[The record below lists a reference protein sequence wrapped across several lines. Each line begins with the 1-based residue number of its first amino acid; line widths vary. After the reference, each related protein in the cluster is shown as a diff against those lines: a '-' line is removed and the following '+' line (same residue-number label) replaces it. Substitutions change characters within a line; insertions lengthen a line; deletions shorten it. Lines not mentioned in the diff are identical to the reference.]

1 MAVET
6 AFLPVGRGGPLCPYC
21 TGKDGPQGCDEG
33 TAGTWAGS
41 RAEAKPQGPGR
52 EPVRCPELGQKEDAG
67 YHGHQEPGPGGDGLG
82 EVGAGGEFQDPVL
95 RDAGGFT

>member
-6 AFLPVGRGGPLCPYC
+6 AFLPVGRGRPLCPYC

-52 EPVRCPELGQKEDAG
+52 EPVRCPELGQKDAG
-67 YHGHQEPGPGGDGLG
+67 YHGQVIKSPAL
-82 EVGAGGEFQDPVL
+82 VGMAWGRWGQGVSE
-95 RDAGGFT
+95 DAGGFT